1 MLQNNT
7 ECGTAFTSYYKADTS
22 DSASFEAEN
31 NRQER
36 LTKYELFDSGFG
48 FVNLS
53 PISAALVKGD
63 KRELLLSNIGD
74 ETEEFKF
81 TLVNGY
87 LEPYEKNI
95 IDCIG
100 KFKFDGQ
107 LTENGDIYFTLGQLY
122 RALRQGTGT
131 VSPLKRQKEALLNKL
146 YELSSSE
153 RNITFQVN
161 DSLKAFCGFKSNV
174 MCLPLIDF
182 VTTNNRAK
190 GKTDIIII
198 IKRALFMNDIA
209 ERLGM
214 RELLE
219 QKVMAVQ
226 DGHYTFTLLQP
237 LKIDGREKRYFKF
250 LDQNSRRVF
259 CVEHGITG
267 RNIESHCS
275 KLKAWTLNESRI
287 ALRSVI
293 IDFLLRYARTRRA
306 GRNYSNKLPYKEIFR
321 LCGISTK
328 NRMEVR
334 RAKNSIAVILSHLE
348 GSGGL
353 SMLKS
358 WREYSNK
365 GSKKPDGIEIFTF
378 VPESFE
384 VGC

>member
-1 MLQNNT
+1 
-7 ECGTAFTSYYKADTS
+7 
-22 DSASFEAEN
+22 
-31 NRQER
+31 
-36 LTKYELFDSGFG
+36 
-48 FVNLS
+48 
-53 PISAALVKGD
+53 
-63 KRELLLSNIGD
+63 
-74 ETEEFKF
+74 
-81 TLVNGY
+81 
-87 LEPYEKNI
+87 
-95 IDCIG
+95 
-100 KFKFDGQ
+100 
-107 LTENGDIYFTLGQLY
+107 
-122 RALRQGTGT
+122 
-131 VSPLKRQKEALLNKL
+131 
-146 YELSSSE
+146 
-153 RNITFQVN
+153 
-161 DSLKAFCGFKSNV
+161 
-174 MCLPLIDF
+174 
-182 VTTNNRAK
+182 
-190 GKTDIIII
+190 
-198 IKRALFMNDIA
+198 MNDIA

-226 DGHYTFTLLQP
+226 EGHYTFTLLQP

-275 KLKAWTLNESRI
+275 KLKVWTLNESRI
-287 ALRSVI
+287 ALRTVI

-306 GRNYSNKLPYKEIFR
+306 GRNYSNKLPYKEVFR

-348 GSGGL
+348 GCGGL

>member
-22 DSASFEAEN
+22 YSASVEAEN
-31 NRQER
+31 IRQER
-36 LTKYELFDSGFG
+36 LTKYELIDSGFS
-48 FVNLS
+48 FINLS
-53 PISAALVKGD
+53 PIAAALVKGE

-74 ETEEFKF
+74 DAEEFKF
-81 TLVNGY
+81 TLLEGY
-87 LEPYEKNI
+87 LEPYEKSI

-131 VSPLKRQKEALLNKL
+131 VSPLKRQKEALLKTL

-153 RNITFQVN
+153 RNITFRVN

-182 VTTNNRAK
+182 VITNNRAK
-190 GKTDIIII
+190 GKTDILII
-198 IKRALFMNDIA
+198 IKCAPFMNDIA

-226 DGHYTFTLLQP
+226 EGHYTFTLLQP

-287 ALRSVI
+287 ALRTVI
-293 IDFLLRYARTRRA
+293 INFLLRYARARRA

-334 RAKNSIAVILSHLE
+334 RAKNSIAVILSYLE
-348 GSGGL
+348 GCGGL